1 MFLFTLLPFVVA
13 AAACSFANADM
24 VAPIVTLNLEPND
37 IEQLLDTA
45 GKYMHDPDTQQLAAF
60 KVLAEEEGGN
70 LQQSINSA
78 LEKANVTDE
87 QFQRD
92 MDSAKEKLS
101 SSKAKETADELEK
114 LFLDGSVSFID
125 KVKKSLQIIQELPE
139 ELRHECEPFLQLLE
153 AYTKCPFA
161 EQCTP
166 LVVEGQNQQA
176 ATGTDQHAAG
186 GAAGQN
192 QHPAGGAAGQDQ
204 HAAGGAAGQDQHA
217 AGGAK
222 GGQQAANKQQQHPC
236 IHFKLL
242 KVCALPKN
250 NE

>member
-1 MFLFTLLPFVVA
+1 MG
-13 AAACSFANADM
+13 
-24 VAPIVTLNLEPND
+24 APSVTLNLGPND

-45 GKYMHDPDTQQLAAF
+45 GNYVHDPDTQQLAAF
-60 KVLAEEEGGN
+60 KVLAEEQGGN

-92 MDSAKEKLS
+92 MDSAKGKLN

-114 LFLDGSVSFID
+114 LFLDGSISFID

-166 LVVEGQNQQA
+166 LVEGQNQQA
-176 ATGTDQHAAG
+176 G
-186 GAAGQN
+186 
-192 QHPAGGAAGQDQ
+192 
-204 HAAGGAAGQDQHA
+204 
-217 AGGAK
+217 GGAK
-222 GGQQAANKQQQHPC
+222 GGQQAANKQLQHPC

-242 KVCALPKN
+242 KVCVLPKN
-250 NE
+250 NK